1 MGEWGDEVE
10 VKGIKKKKRKKG
22 AKVRK
27 SVDEEHGGL
36 CIIIEG

>member
-10 VKGIKKKKRKKG
+10 VKGIKKKV

-27 SVDEEHGGL
+27 SVAGNTVDCVL
-36 CIIIEG
+36 